1 MTESA
6 RATLE
11 AIGVA
16 AVDPDSKV
24 GTLSLAERQLVE
36 IARVL
41 TIQRPKVLVFDEP
54 TTALNHHDVVRLFSI
69 LTRLREQRVAVIFVS
84 HRYREVLESATRE
97 RCSASA
103 SGWEA

>member
-1 MTESA
+1 MSLLPNFTVAQNISLGVEPTQNGRIDGQAMTESA

-69 LTRLREQRVAVIFVS
+69 LTLLREQRVA
-84 HRYREVLESATRE
+84 
-97 RCSASA
+97 
-103 SGWEA
+103 